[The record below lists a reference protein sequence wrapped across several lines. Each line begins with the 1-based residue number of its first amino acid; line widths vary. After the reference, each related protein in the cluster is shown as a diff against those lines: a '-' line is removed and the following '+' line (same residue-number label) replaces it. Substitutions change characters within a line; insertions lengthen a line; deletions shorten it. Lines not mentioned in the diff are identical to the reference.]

1 MKQKKKWNQMNGWS
15 SFVVSDFLY
24 KKYPHFP
31 EGTLTNLR
39 SRLVN
44 TKTLA
49 QVAKELD
56 FGSLLRLSKG
66 EEESKGRQNQS
77 LLADSFEAFIGA
89 LFLDQGIQKVSAFLA
104 TILLIKAD
112 EFVEKKSFKDAK
124 SLLQEY
130 VQAKK
135 QNSPLYKVLS
145 EEGPPHAKVF
155 TVGVYVQNKLI
166 AKGKG
171 NSKQEAEKQSA
182 ELALETLFKK

>member
-1 MKQKKKWNQMNGWS
+1 M
-15 SFVVSDFLY
+15 VSDFLY

-89 LFLDQGIQKVSAFLA
+89 LFLDQGIQKVSVFLA